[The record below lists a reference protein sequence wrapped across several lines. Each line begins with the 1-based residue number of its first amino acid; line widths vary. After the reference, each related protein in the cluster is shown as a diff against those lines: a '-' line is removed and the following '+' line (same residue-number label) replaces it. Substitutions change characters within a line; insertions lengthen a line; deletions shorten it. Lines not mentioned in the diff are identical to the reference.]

1 LLKYFK
7 KHKKV
12 EQYSKFALVYDH
24 MMKHIDYER
33 WAKFI
38 DSILKMNGV
47 KFGDIIDI
55 SCGTGTFLI
64 KFNKYGY
71 KLYGSDNSLEMIN
84 QAKLKCNKI
93 GINFYIM
100 DMRNLN
106 FEKRFDGVVSLFDSI
121 NYLTAEK
128 DLLKNFCSVESI
140 LNDNGIFI
148 FDACTETNSIKNF
161 NQYTES
167 GENKGIYYYRKSYY
181 VKEEHVQINDIKIV
195 NKNNGENYREIHRQ
209 RIYTPQ
215 EIKEII
221 NNSPLKLI
229 NMYDDF
235 SFDPPDEETER
246 IHFVLKKR

>member
-1 LLKYFK
+1 
-7 KHKKV
+7 
-12 EQYSKFALVYDH
+12 
-24 MMKHIDYER
+24 MKHIDYEG

-38 DSILKMNGV
+38 NSILKMNGV
-47 KFGDIIDI
+47 KFGDVIDI

-64 KFNKYGY
+64 KLNKYGY
-71 KLYGSDNSLEMIN
+71 KLYGSDSSLEMIN

-93 GINFYIM
+93 GINFCIM
-100 DMRNLN
+100 DMRNLH

-121 NYLTAEK
+121 NYLTTES
-128 DLLKNFCSVESI
+128 DLLKKFRSVESI
-140 LNDNGIFI
+140 LNDNGIFV
-148 FDACTETNSIKNF
+148 FDICTEANSINNF

-167 GENKGIYYYRKSYY
+167 GEIKGIYYYRKSYY
-181 VKEEHVQINDIKIV
+181 LKKERIQMNDIKIV
-195 NKNNGENYREIHRQ
+195 NKNDGENYREIHRQ
-209 RIYTPQ
+209 RIYNPQ

-246 IHFVLKKR
+246 IHFVLKRR

>member
-1 LLKYFK
+1 M
-7 KHKKV
+7 

-24 MMKHIDYER
+24 IMKHIDYEG

-38 DSILKMNGV
+38 NSILKMNGV
-47 KFGDIIDI
+47 KFGDVIDI

-64 KFNKYGY
+64 KLNKYGY
-71 KLYGSDNSLEMIN
+71 KLYGSDSSLEMIN

-93 GINFYIM
+93 GINFCIM
-100 DMRNLN
+100 DMRNLH

-121 NYLTAEK
+121 NYLTTES
-128 DLLKNFCSVESI
+128 DLLKKFRSVESI
-140 LNDNGIFI
+140 LNDNGIFV
-148 FDACTETNSIKNF
+148 FDICTEANSINNF

-167 GENKGIYYYRKSYY
+167 GEIKGIYYYRKSYY
-181 VKEEHVQINDIKIV
+181 LKKERIQMNDIKIV
-195 NKNNGENYREIHRQ
+195 NKNDGENYREIHRQ
-209 RIYTPQ
+209 RIYNPQ

-235 SFDPPDEETER
+235 SFVPPDEETER
-246 IHFVLKKR
+246 IHFVLKRR

>member
-1 LLKYFK
+1 M
-7 KHKKV
+7 

-24 MMKHIDYER
+24 MMKHIDYEG

-38 DSILKMNGV
+38 HSILKMNGV
-47 KFGDIIDI
+47 KFGDVIDI
-55 SCGTGTFLI
+55 SCGTGTFLL
-64 KFNKYGY
+64 KLNKYGY
-71 KLYGSDNSLEMIN
+71 KLYGSDSSLEMIN

-100 DMRNLN
+100 DMRNLH

-121 NYLTAEK
+121 NYLTTES
-128 DLLKNFCSVESI
+128 DLLKKFRSVESI
-140 LNDNGIFI
+140 LNDNGIFV
-148 FDACTETNSIKNF
+148 FDICTETNSINNF

-167 GENKGIYYYRKSYY
+167 GEIKGIYYYRKSYY
-181 VKEEHVQINDIKIV
+181 LKEERIQMNDIKIV
-195 NKNNGENYREIHRQ
+195 NKNDGENYREIHRQ
-209 RIYTPQ
+209 RIYNPQ

-246 IHFVLKKR
+246 IHFVLKRR